1 MAKYRLSK
9 AALKDLDAIWLYTVD
24 KWSKQQASLYYRE
37 IVAEIKKICVSETDY
52 GTKYFDVLEGL
63 YFRRCNKHFIF
74 YRFANDGKVEIIRI
88 LHKMMDIESKF

>member
-9 AALKDLDAIWLYTVD
+9 AALKDLN
-24 KWSKQQASLYYRE
+24 
-37 IVAEIKKICVSETDY
+37 
-52 GTKYFDVLEGL
+52 FDVLEGL